1 MIRTLEHLS
10 CMKTISIKVNPLSV
24 AVLACALVFM
34 SHSPRTVAGPSQII
48 GKGKGTGSIT
58 LDLSDPSHP
67 EAQLKLAGNA
77 SHVGKF
83 TVEGAG
89 AVSWNGTRYV
99 PSAPASFTVTSGD
112 GDTLIGNFA
121 YDLDWSPG
129 LYELTGRAEISG
141 GTGRFFAYS
150 GYADFA
156 STVNGLTGEINDAAF
171 TFVLNAAPG
180 KTLHGSGRGEGVATI
195 TPPPEGVLSGNVIT
209 IHSVLQG
216 TAAHLGKVTI
226 ELNSAGRVINLTPTP
241 EPPTTV
247 NITTATGATLSGT
260 ARWLNRQ
267 ISLLKYEVYGPFTIT
282 EGTGEFQGVIGEGN
296 YRGILDL
303 VTGKITDG
311 TFQFDLLR

>member
-1 MIRTLEHLS
+1 MVMTS
-10 CMKTISIKVNPLSV
+10 
-24 AVLACALVFM
+24 ALLIMV
-34 SHSPRTVAGPSQII
+34 HSPQLAAGPSQIN

-58 LDLSDPSHP
+58 LDLSNPTQP
-67 EAQLKLAGNA
+67 RAQLKLAGNA
-77 SHVGKF
+77 SQVGKF

-99 PSAPASFTVTSGD
+99 ATAPAAFLVTSGN
-112 GDTLIGNFA
+112 GDTLIGTFP

-129 LYELTGRAEISG
+129 QYELTGRAQISG

-156 STVNGLTGEINDAAF
+156 STVNGLTGEINDAVFA
-171 TFVLNAAPG
+171 FVLDAAPG
-180 KTLHGSGRGEGVATI
+180 KTLHGSGQGEGVAAI
-195 TPPPEGVLSGNVIT
+195 TPPPEGVMSENIIGIE
-209 IHSVLQG
+209 SVLRG
-216 TAAHLGKVTI
+216 TAAHLGKVRI
-226 ELNSAGRVINLTPTP
+226 EIMSAGRVIDLIPTP

-247 NITTATGATLSGT
+247 KITTAAGDTLSGT
-260 ARWLNRQ
+260 ARWLNRP

-282 EGTGEFQGVIGEGN
+282 EGTGEFLGVIGQGN

-311 TFQFDLLR
+311 TFEFDLLR